1 MAQKVLIARDEIV
14 TRDNLPRPNCNSDGK
29 ANNKRQA
36 FINTDTRHF
45 KIQMGVMGPPPRWQ
59 GLVYY
64 RVIRNFVCKIST
76 FNVLFFP

>member
-36 FINTDTRHF
+36 FINTDTMTRDILKF
-45 KIQMGVMGPPPRWQ
+45 RWVSWDLPPA
-59 GLVYY
+59 GKASYIIEL
-64 RVIRNFVCKIST
+64 
-76 FNVLFFP
+76 